1 MNRLGE
7 SKSAA
12 KRRAK
17 RYGVC
22 YNCAKSVCVCVRN
35 NCSPFD
41 RTDWKCY
48 NAIRLPATRYLIES
62 RGSYLHKASQLALDD
77 LEAIGIKGY
86 EKYIRYNKEQKGCR
100 SPEETPEFYSF
111 NNERGHA

>member
-1 MNRLGE
+1 MQRLGE

-22 YNCAKSVCVCVRN
+22 YKCAKSVCVCEKNRA
-35 NCSPFD
+35 SSFD

-48 NAIRLPATRYLIES
+48 NAIRMPATRYLIES
-62 RGSYLHKASQLALDD
+62 RGTYLHKASQLALSD
-77 LEAIGIKGY
+77 LEAIGVLGY
-86 EKYIRYNKEQKGCR
+86 EKYVRYNKSTRGCK
-100 SPEETPEFYSF
+100 SPEETPEYYNF
-111 NNERGHA
+111 N